1 MEPASSNS
9 ILILPK
15 PNSGKQG
22 APVAKVR
29 NAFRISGVAPTMNS
43 VMCSMMVF
51 SASLISDGNINIS
64 LMSEPFISLVGT
76 TSTSSYPDAVRKT
89 EKKIIACSFFLQ
101 LYCGKEGK
109 KVPCFHPGRG
119 IPVVKNFLKACNKK
133 LLHTHSLYW
142 QNEKN
147 QQWIY
152 SNKTLFLLLSFS
164 LLHVLPEQKPLEIE
178 FWQSKDAIS
187 AGMAS
192 SSKHS
197 ATPLPNDW
205 AL

>member
-1 MEPASSNS
+1 MRYEKHKKNYC
-9 ILILPK
+9 LQFLP
-15 PNSGKQG
+15 
-22 APVAKVR
+22 
-29 NAFRISGVAPTMNS
+29 
-43 VMCSMMVF
+43 
-51 SASLISDGNINIS
+51 
-64 LMSEPFISLVGT
+64 
-76 TSTSSYPDAVRKT
+76 STVLWKR
-89 EKKIIACSFFLQ
+89 
-101 LYCGKEGK
+101 GK
-109 KVPCFHPGRG
+109 KVPCFHAGRG
-119 IPVVKNFLKACNKK
+119 MPVVKNFLKACNKK
-133 LLHTHSLYW
+133 SLHTHSLYR
-142 QNEKN
+142 QNFEQHTQKNERN

-164 LLHVLPEQKPLEIE
+164 LLRVLPEQKPLEIE